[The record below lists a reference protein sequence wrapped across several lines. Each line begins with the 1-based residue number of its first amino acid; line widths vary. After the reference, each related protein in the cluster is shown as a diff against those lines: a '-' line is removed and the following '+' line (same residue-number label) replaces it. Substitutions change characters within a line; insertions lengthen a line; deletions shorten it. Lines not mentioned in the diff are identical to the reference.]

1 MDTDALRDQLA
12 ACHEDAFAWAVHC
25 CRRDR
30 RDAEEVLQTVYLKIL
45 DGRARFDGR
54 SALLT
59 WLFAVIRRTAADHRR
74 RRLLRDWWH
83 VAPGEGEAVASS
95 NPGPDRELHDSEQ
108 RDALSGA
115 LTRLPERQRQV
126 LLLVFYHGCTVEQ
139 AAAVMGVGIG
149 SARRHYARG
158 KERMRALLEEL
169 GWTE

>member
-1 MDTDALRDQLA
+1 MEALRDQLA
-12 ACHEDAFAWAVHC
+12 ACHEDAFAWALSC

-30 RDAEEVLQTVYLKIL
+30 REAEEVLQTVYLKIL

-54 SALLT
+54 STLRT

-74 RRLLRDWWH
+74 RRLVREWWH
-83 VAPGEGEAVASS
+83 TALGAGDAVASS
-95 NPGPDRELHDSEQ
+95 NPGPDGALQDGEQ
-108 RDALSGA
+108 RDVLRMALAKLS
-115 LTRLPERQRQV
+115 ERQRQV

-158 KERMRALLEEL
+158 KDRMRVLLGEL
-169 GWTE
+169 GWTNS